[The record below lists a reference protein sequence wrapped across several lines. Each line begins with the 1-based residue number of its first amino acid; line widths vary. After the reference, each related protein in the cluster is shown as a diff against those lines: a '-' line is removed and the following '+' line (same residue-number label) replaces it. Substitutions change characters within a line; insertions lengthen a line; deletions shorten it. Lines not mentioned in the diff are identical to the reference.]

1 LKQLS
6 RHLTFANVV
15 SCIALFLALSGAAV
29 AAKTAMVRTQ
39 NLANGAVT
47 TPKLRNGAVTTP
59 KLRNGAV
66 IANKLRNGAV
76 TGAKIGEAAIGAS
89 KLANGAV
96 RSKQLGGGVVTE
108 AKLKAGAVS
117 SSKLAPSFLAQ
128 LVRNVSYHS
137 AETGTNTEQT
147 KSETAFCPSGK
158 EAIGGGVRLS
168 GELADV
174 AVTGSSPYSEGT
186 ARTGWSGFAH
196 ETGAGEYDDWSLE
209 AFVVCAEL

>member
-1 LKQLS
+1 
-6 RHLTFANVV
+6 
-15 SCIALFLALSGAAV
+15 
-29 AAKTAMVRTQ
+29 MVRTQ
-39 NLANGAVT
+39 NIANGAVT

-66 IANKLRNGAV
+66 STAKLRNRAV
-76 TGAKIGEAAIGAS
+76 NGAKIAEATIGSS

-117 SSKLAPSFLAQ
+117 SSKLAPTFLAQ
-128 LVRNVSYHS
+128 LVRNVSYHD

-147 KSETAFCPSGK
+147 KSETVLCPSGK
-158 EAIGGGVRLS
+158 EAIAGGVRLS

-174 AVTGSSPYSEGT
+174 AVTGSSPFSEGT
-186 ARTGWSGFAH
+186 VRTGWSGFAH
-196 ETGAGEYDDWSLE
+196 ETGGGPYDDWSLE